1 MTVIW
6 ALGQVLPL
14 IINQKMEHNHH
25 HTPKITSLNRAFII
39 GIILNF
45 GYVIFQIVVGFR
57 ISSLSLLSDAAHNFA
72 DVVALGLSLL
82 AFKLSSIKPT
92 EKYTFGYKKAS
103 ILVALFNALVLLISV
118 GAIGYEAILRFFT
131 PEPQQGLTIAIV
143 ASVGILINSISAL
156 QFFRDKDS
164 DLNVKSAFAHLAA
177 DAVVSSGLV
186 IGGILIHFTGWIWI
200 DPLLSLIVALV
211 IIWGTWSLMKDTL
224 KLSLD
229 GVPNNIDLEKVRQEI
244 LESPEVASVHHI
256 HVWAMST
263 TENALT
269 AHIILKQVIDFE
281 KLANLKKN
289 IKHHLEHVNIHHA
302 TLEFEVVDE
311 GCDYDC

>member
-1 MTVIW
+1 
-6 ALGQVLPL
+6 
-14 IINQKMEHNHH
+14 MEHNHHH

-57 ISSLSLLSDAAHNFA
+57 INSLSLLSDAMHNFA
-72 DVVALGLSLL
+72 DVVALALSLL
-82 AFKLSSIKPT
+82 AFKLASVKAT

-103 ILVALFNALVLLISV
+103 ILVALFNALLLLISV
-118 GAIGYEAILRFFT
+118 GAIGYEAILRFFN

-143 ASVGILINSISAL
+143 SGVGILINGISAF

-164 DLNVKSAFAHLAA
+164 DLNVKSAFSHLAA
-177 DAVVSSGLV
+177 DAVVSLGLV
-186 IGGILIHFTGWIWI
+186 VGGILIHFTGWIWI
-200 DPLLSLIVALV
+200 DPVLSLLVALV
-211 IIWGTWSLMKDTL
+211 IIWGTWSLTKDTFR
-224 KLSLD
+224 LSLN
-229 GVPNNIDLEKVRQEI
+229 GVPNDIDLQKVREEI

-269 AHIILKQVIDFE
+269 AHVVLKQAIDFQKIT
-281 KLANLKKN
+281 KLKQR
-289 IKHHLEHVNIHHA
+289 IKHHLEHINIHHA
-302 TLEFEVVDE
+302 TLEFEIVDE
-311 GCDYDC
+311 GCEEDC

>member
-1 MTVIW
+1 
-6 ALGQVLPL
+6 
-14 IINQKMEHNHH
+14 MEHNHH
-25 HTPKITSLNRAFII
+25 HHAPKITSLNKAFII

-45 GYVIFQIVVGFR
+45 SYVIFQIVVGFR
-57 ISSLSLLSDAAHNFA
+57 INSLSLLSDAAHNFA

-82 AFKLSSIKPT
+82 AFKLASVKAT

-103 ILVALFNALVLLISV
+103 ILVALFNALLLLISV
-118 GAIGYEAILRFFT
+118 GAIGYEAILRFFN

-143 ASVGILINSISAL
+143 SGVGILINGISAF

-164 DLNVKSAFAHLAA
+164 DLNVKSAFSHLAA
-177 DAVVSSGLV
+177 DAVVSLGLV
-186 IGGILIHFTGWIWI
+186 VGGILIHFTGWIWI
-200 DPLLSLIVALV
+200 DPVLSLIVALV

-224 KLSLD
+224 RLSMD
-229 GVPNNIDLEKVRQEI
+229 GVPNDIDLEKVRQEI

-269 AHIILKQVIDFE
+269 AHIVLKQVIDFQNIT
-281 KLANLKKN
+281 KLKQH

-302 TLEFEVVDE
+302 TLEFEVIDD
-311 GCDYDC
+311 GCKEDC

>member
-1 MTVIW
+1 
-6 ALGQVLPL
+6 
-14 IINQKMEHNHH
+14 MEHNHH
-25 HTPKITSLNRAFII
+25 HHAPKITSLNRAFII

-45 GYVIFQIVVGFR
+45 GFVIFQIVVGFR
-57 ISSLSLLSDAAHNFA
+57 INSLSLLSDAAHNFA

-82 AFKLSSIKPT
+82 AFKLASIKPT

-118 GAIGYEAILRFFT
+118 GAIGYEAILRFFN
-131 PEPQQGLTIAIV
+131 PEPQQGITIAMVSGI
-143 ASVGILINSISAL
+143 GILINTVSAL
-156 QFFRDKDS
+156 QFFKDKDS

-177 DAVVSSGLV
+177 DAVVSLGLV
-186 IGGILIHFTGWIWI
+186 VGGILIHFTGWIWI
-200 DPLLSLIVALV
+200 DPILSLIVALV

-224 KLSLD
+224 RLSLN
-229 GVPNNIDLEKVRQEI
+229 GVPNDIDLEKVRKEI
-244 LESPEVASVHHI
+244 LEAPEVASVHHI

-269 AHIILKQVIDFE
+269 AHVVLKQAIDFE
-281 KLANLKKN
+281 RITKLKKQ

-302 TLEFEVVDE
+302 TLEFEVIED
-311 GCDYDC
+311 GCEDDCFERNAHDSASHEA

>member
-1 MTVIW
+1 
-6 ALGQVLPL
+6 
-14 IINQKMEHNHH
+14 MEHNHH
-25 HTPKITSLNRAFII
+25 HHAPKITSLNKAFII

-45 GYVIFQIVVGFR
+45 SYVIFQIVVGFR
-57 ISSLSLLSDAAHNFA
+57 INSLSLLSDAAHNFA

-82 AFKLSSIKPT
+82 AFKLASVKAT

-103 ILVALFNALVLLISV
+103 ILVALFNALLLLISV
-118 GAIGYEAILRFFT
+118 GAIGYEAILRFFN

-143 ASVGILINSISAL
+143 SGVGILINGISAF

-164 DLNVKSAFAHLAA
+164 DLNVKSAFSHLAA
-177 DAVVSSGLV
+177 DAVVSLGLV
-186 IGGILIHFTGWIWI
+186 VGGILIHFTGWVWI
-200 DPLLSLIVALV
+200 DPVLSLIVALV

-224 KLSLD
+224 RLSMD
-229 GVPNNIDLEKVRQEI
+229 GVPNDIDLEKVRQEI

-269 AHIILKQVIDFE
+269 AHIVLKQVIDFQNIT
-281 KLANLKKN
+281 KLKQH

-302 TLEFEVVDE
+302 TLEFEVIDD
-311 GCDYDC
+311 GCKEDC

>member
-1 MTVIW
+1 
-6 ALGQVLPL
+6 
-14 IINQKMEHNHH
+14 MEHNHHH

-57 ISSLSLLSDAAHNFA
+57 INSLSLLSDAMHNFA
-72 DVVALGLSLL
+72 DVVALALSLL
-82 AFKLSSIKPT
+82 AFKLASVKAT

-103 ILVALFNALVLLISV
+103 ILVALFNALLLLISV
-118 GAIGYEAILRFFT
+118 GAIGYEAILRFFN

-143 ASVGILINSISAL
+143 SGVGILINGISAF

-164 DLNVKSAFAHLAA
+164 DLNVKSAFSHLAA
-177 DAVVSSGLV
+177 DAVVSLGLV
-186 IGGILIHFTGWIWI
+186 VGGILIHFTGWIWI
-200 DPLLSLIVALV
+200 DPVLSLIVALV
-211 IIWGTWSLMKDTL
+211 IIWGTWSLTKDTFR
-224 KLSLD
+224 LSLN
-229 GVPNNIDLEKVRQEI
+229 GVPNDIDLQKVREEI

-269 AHIILKQVIDFE
+269 AHVVLKQAIDFQKIT
-281 KLANLKKN
+281 KLKQR
-289 IKHHLEHVNIHHA
+289 IKHHLEHINIHHA
-302 TLEFEVVDE
+302 TLEFEIVDE
-311 GCDYDC
+311 GCEENC

>member
-1 MTVIW
+1 
-6 ALGQVLPL
+6 
-14 IINQKMEHNHH
+14 
-25 HTPKITSLNRAFII
+25 
-39 GIILNF
+39 
-45 GYVIFQIVVGFR
+45 
-57 ISSLSLLSDAAHNFA
+57 
-72 DVVALGLSLL
+72 LGLSLL

-118 GAIGYEAILRFFT
+118 GAIGYEAILRFFH

-143 ASVGILINSISAL
+143 SGVGILINGFSAM

-177 DAVVSSGLV
+177 DAVVSLGLV
-186 IGGILIHFTGWIWI
+186 VGGILIHFTGWIWI
-200 DPLLSLIVALV
+200 DPVLSLIVALV

-224 KLSLD
+224 RLSLN
-229 GVPNNIDLEKVRQEI
+229 GVPNDIDLQKVKAEI
-244 LESPEVASVHHI
+244 LEAPEVESVHHI

-269 AHIILKQVIDFE
+269 AHIVLKQVVGLQEIT
-281 KLANLKKN
+281 KLKKK

-302 TLEFEVVDE
+302 TLEFEVVED
-311 GCDYDC
+311 GCVDDCG

>member
-1 MTVIW
+1 
-6 ALGQVLPL
+6 
-14 IINQKMEHNHH
+14 MEHHH
-25 HTPKITSLNRAFII
+25 HHHAPKITSLNKAFII

-45 GYVIFQIVVGFR
+45 SYVIFQIVVGFR
-57 ISSLSLLSDAAHNFA
+57 INSLSLLSDAAHNFA

-82 AFKLSSIKPT
+82 AFKLASVKAT

-103 ILVALFNALVLLISV
+103 ILVALFNALLLLISV
-118 GAIGYEAILRFFT
+118 GAIGYEAILRFFN

-143 ASVGILINSISAL
+143 SGVGILINGISAF

-164 DLNVKSAFAHLAA
+164 DLNVKSAFSHLAA
-177 DAVVSSGLV
+177 DAVVSLGLV
-186 IGGILIHFTGWIWI
+186 VGGIFIHFTGWVWI
-200 DPLLSLIVALV
+200 DPVLSLIVALV

-224 KLSLD
+224 RLSMD
-229 GVPNNIDLEKVRQEI
+229 GVPNDIDLEKVRQEI

-269 AHIILKQVIDFE
+269 AHIVLKQVIDFQNIT
-281 KLANLKKN
+281 KLKQH

-302 TLEFEVVDE
+302 TLEFEVIDD
-311 GCDYDC
+311 GCKEDC

>member
-1 MTVIW
+1 
-6 ALGQVLPL
+6 
-14 IINQKMEHNHH
+14 MEHNHHH

-57 ISSLSLLSDAAHNFA
+57 INSLSLLSDAMHNFA
-72 DVVALGLSLL
+72 DVVALALSLL
-82 AFKLSSIKPT
+82 AFKLASVKAT

-103 ILVALFNALVLLISV
+103 ILVALFNALLLLVSV
-118 GAIGYEAILRFFT
+118 GAIGYEAILRFFN

-143 ASVGILINSISAL
+143 SGIGILINGISAF

-164 DLNVKSAFAHLAA
+164 DLNVKSAFSHLAA
-177 DAVVSSGLV
+177 DAVVSLGLV
-186 IGGILIHFTGWIWI
+186 VGGILIHFTGWIWI

-211 IIWGTWSLMKDTL
+211 IIWGTWSLTKDTFR
-224 KLSLD
+224 LSLN
-229 GVPNNIDLEKVRQEI
+229 GVPNDIDLQKVREEI

-269 AHIILKQVIDFE
+269 AHVVLKQAIDFQKIT
-281 KLANLKKN
+281 KLKQR

-302 TLEFEVVDE
+302 TLEFEIVDE
-311 GCDYDC
+311 GCEEDC

>member
-1 MTVIW
+1 
-6 ALGQVLPL
+6 
-14 IINQKMEHNHH
+14 MEHNHHH

-57 ISSLSLLSDAAHNFA
+57 INSLSLLSDAMHNFA
-72 DVVALGLSLL
+72 DVVTLALSLL
-82 AFKLSSIKPT
+82 AFKLASVKAT

-103 ILVALFNALVLLISV
+103 ILVALFNALLLLISV
-118 GAIGYEAILRFFT
+118 GAIGYEAILRFFN

-143 ASVGILINSISAL
+143 SGVGILINGLSAF

-164 DLNVKSAFAHLAA
+164 DLNVKSAFSHLAA
-177 DAVVSSGLV
+177 DAVVSLGLV
-186 IGGILIHFTGWIWI
+186 VGGILIHFTGWIWI
-200 DPLLSLIVALV
+200 DPVLSLLVALV

-224 KLSLD
+224 RLSLN
-229 GVPNNIDLEKVRQEI
+229 GVPNDIDLEKVREEI

-269 AHIILKQVIDFE
+269 AHIVLKQVIDFQNIA
-281 KLANLKKN
+281 KLKQH

-302 TLEFEVVDE
+302 TLEFEVIDE
-311 GCDYDC
+311 ECEEDC